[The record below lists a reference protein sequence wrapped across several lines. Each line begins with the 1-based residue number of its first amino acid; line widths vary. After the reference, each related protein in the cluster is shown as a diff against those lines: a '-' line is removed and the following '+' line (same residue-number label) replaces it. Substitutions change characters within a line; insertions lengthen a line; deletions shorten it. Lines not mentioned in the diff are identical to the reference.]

1 MLSASFAAVSRGLFV
16 TFEGIDRS
24 GKTTQARLLADALG
38 EEAVAVRDPGSTE
51 VGEVL
56 RKLLKRQDANIG
68 SRTEALLFAA
78 SRAETAEKVI
88 RPSLQDGLVVI
99 SDRYIDS
106 TLAYQGAGR
115 GLGVEPLAQVNE
127 WGTDG
132 LKPDLTVLLQLPA
145 TAAAARAGDQDRF
158 EAEGV
163 GLQEKVRLA
172 YEELAGAEPDRWRAI
187 DATRPADDIHA
198 AVLGL
203 VRAAQAEVAG

>member
-1 MLSASFAAVSRGLFV
+1 MLSASFATVSRGLFV

-38 EEAVAVRDPGSTE
+38 DEAVAVRDPGGTE
-51 VGEVL
+51 VGETL
-56 RKLLKRQDANIG
+56 RKLLKRQDTNIG

-78 SRAETAEKVI
+78 ARAESAEKVI

-115 GLGVEPLAQVNE
+115 SLGIEPLAGVNE

-132 LKPDLTVLLQLPA
+132 LTPDLTVLLQLPPA
-145 TAAAARAGDQDRF
+145 AAAARAGDEDRF
-158 EAEGV
+158 EAEGA
-163 GLQEKVRLA
+163 GLQERVRIA
-172 YEELAGAEPDRWRAI
+172 YEELAAGDPERWRPV
-187 DATRPADDIHA
+187 DATRSPEAIHA
-198 AVLGL
+198 DVLAL
-203 VRAAQAEVAG
+203 VRTAREESS